1 MFGIGGFEL
10 FIILLFGFLI
20 FGPDKLPE
28 IARTVGAAI
37 GKFRKAQEEMNQ
49 VIKGEVLDPNA
60 KSPSENR
67 SSGRAREE
75 QSAPAAPMKETFA
88 QRKARYERERQAE
101 QEHTRQQANR
111 AAMRAEAAAGTQAST
126 AGPGAAVS
134 AGQASAL
141 TSVTQAA
148 NATDASSTSA
158 VSATQRLNADELYG
172 VAPRKP
178 KPKAQVQSA
187 ATATDASVP
196 AEPSEEREG

>member
-101 QEHTRQQANR
+101 QERTRQQANR
-111 AAMRAEAAAGTQAST
+111 AAMRAEAAAGTQAS
-126 AGPGAAVS
+126 AAEPGAAAS
-134 AGQASAL
+134 AGQASAV
-141 TSVTQAA
+141 TNVTQAA

-158 VSATQRLNADELYG
+158 AQRLNADELYG